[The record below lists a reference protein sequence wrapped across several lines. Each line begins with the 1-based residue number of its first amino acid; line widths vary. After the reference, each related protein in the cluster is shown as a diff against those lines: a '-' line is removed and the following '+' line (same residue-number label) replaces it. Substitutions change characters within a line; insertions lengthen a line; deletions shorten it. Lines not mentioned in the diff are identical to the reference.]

1 MKKKVKEA
9 IQLLIDELG
18 SEYDNSNQLVIYTGL
33 YEHSDGELYT
43 SPEYDEDDED
53 DEDEDDE

>member
-53 DEDEDDE
+53 EDDE